1 MHDVQQT
8 IIGRGFCDT
17 PSRTEHSLR
26 LLLEIRHCARNLQIS
41 NLCKHLKTTLYVA
54 LISKINCKLL
64 ANEEKGSEYNV

>member
-26 LLLEIRHCARNLQIS
+26 LLLEIMHCARNLQIS
-41 NLCKHLKTTLYVA
+41 NLCKHLTNYSILCA
-54 LISKINCKLL
+54 DFQNQL
-64 ANEEKGSEYNV
+64 